1 MNSRVKWLVVSGSTC
16 LTVILLTGM
25 MLGKSADQTSS
36 DTYKHLRVFSEVVG
50 HIKEE
55 YVEDPDMKAVS
66 LGALNG
72 MLEAVDPFASY
83 LNAEQYRDYLK
94 YKDAHRADV
103 GLILSKKFGYLGVL
117 DSIPNSPAAKAGLGY
132 SDVIEGIKGTSVR
145 DMSLADAYMLLQGE
159 SGTSVDLTVVR
170 VRHPDPATVSLVRAN
185 VVLPPVESKMLDG
198 QVGYINVDALS
209 AALVKDVA
217 AAVEKLQKD
226 GAQKLVVDVRDC
238 GTGSPEDGIALANL
252 FLKQG
257 RITYLK
263 GQKYPQKNFDAD
275 PAKAITSLPLVVLTN
290 GGTAEAAEILAS
302 AVQDNKRGQLVGERT
317 HGDAALMQPITMD
330 DGGVIILSVAKY
342 YSADGKAIQD
352 VGVTPPAPNQVKEA
366 DIQMEYDDNGLPIAP
381 SADEIEKKKTENDPV
396 VKKAEEVLAS
406 TRG

>member
-1 MNSRVKWLVVSGSTC
+1 MNNRMKWLVVIFSMC
-16 LTVILLTGM
+16 IAVFLLTGM
-25 MLGKSADQTSS
+25 MLGKSSDQT
-36 DTYKHLRVFSEVVG
+36 DTYKHIKVFSEVVA

-55 YVEDPDMKAVS
+55 YVEEPDMKAVS

-83 LNAEQYRDYLK
+83 LDAKQYQEYVKAR
-94 YKDAHRADV
+94 DAHRADV

-132 SDVIEGIKGTSVR
+132 SDVIEGINNNSVR
-145 DMSLADAYMLLQGE
+145 DMSLASAYTLLQGD
-159 SGTSVDLTVVR
+159 SGTSVQLTVVR
-170 VRHPDPATVSLVRAN
+170 VRHPDPATITLTRAA

-198 QVGYINVDALS
+198 QVGYVNIDALS
-209 AALVKDVA
+209 ATLVKDVA
-217 AAVEKLQKD
+217 TAVQKLQTA

-238 GTGSPEDGIALANL
+238 GTGTPEDGIALANL

-263 GQKYPQKNFDAD
+263 GQKYPQKNFEAD
-275 PAKAITSLPLVVLTN
+275 PAKAITALPLAVLTN

-302 AVQDNKRGQLVGERT
+302 AVQDNKRGQVVGERT

-330 DGGVIILSVAKY
+330 DGGVIILSIAKY
-342 YSADGKAIQD
+342 YEADGKAIQD
-352 VGVTPPAPNQVKEA
+352 VGVNPATQVKEA
-366 DIQMEYDDNGLPIAP
+366 DIQVDYDDNGLPIAP
-381 SADEIEKKKTENDPV
+381 SADDIEKKKTENDPV
-396 VKKAEEVLAS
+396 VKKAVEVLTSKA
-406 TRG
+406 